1 MLSGSRFPK
10 LISLLEEGQR
20 IQPDVLGSAIRVE
33 FENILKAR
41 ELKITWNEIAES
53 LGFPGKGK
61 LASASYSREK
71 RRRAKKEKEV
81 TPEKKKWI
89 PAPKEEKKEI
99 PGSDRPA
106 PAGGVKLV
114 EGKVSKDGAC
124 DLFHR
129 FPSID

>member
-81 TPEKKKWI
+81 MAVATAKTQKEVRQTAPVSAGGGTGTKTPD
-89 PAPKEEKKEI
+89 PKEAGPNGSGWREI
-99 PGSDRPA
+99 
-106 PAGGVKLV
+106 KY
-114 EGKVSKDGAC
+114 
-124 DLFHR
+124 
-129 FPSID
+129 